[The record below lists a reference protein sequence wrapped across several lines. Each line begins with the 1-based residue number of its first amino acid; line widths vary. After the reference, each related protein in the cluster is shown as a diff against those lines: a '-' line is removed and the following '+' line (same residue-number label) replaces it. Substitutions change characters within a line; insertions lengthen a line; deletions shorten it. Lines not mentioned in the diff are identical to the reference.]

1 MFFCIIYFSLLK
13 LPPPPRAA
21 ILVYTSIL
29 MCVKSHLDMN
39 IDMYIVYVCSLSL
52 SQNMGVLAFSRVGS
66 TSDLHVGSIQIE
78 PNA

>member
-1 MFFCIIYFSLLK
+1 
-13 LPPPPRAA
+13 
-21 ILVYTSIL
+21 